1 MGNLALGQLGVAPF
15 LLGGKAFRWLNRL
28 MPSTVFTP
36 ATLPPPQ
43 AGKIRYGVIGCPIAH
58 SLSPAMQ
65 VAGFD
70 ALGLPAEYFRI
81 EVPAGTLAHAIPL
94 LLQAGLQG
102 WNCTLPH
109 KKEMFRLVSK
119 KDASALEAQSVNTIR
134 VDKDQLHGF
143 STDSAGWEAA
153 LQETWQLATDKLRVL
168 ILGCGGVGQTLARH
182 LTQSGCAALTLTN
195 REPKRATELLRE
207 LQSSGTRRFPIQT
220 ILWELSALQT
230 ALSKTDL
237 LVQATSLGMKEDDS
251 LPLPL
256 ESLQPPLRVYDTIYR
271 KDFTSLVREARQ
283 RGCPAIDG
291 LGMLLYQGALSLEI
305 WTGKKAP
312 RAEMQI
318 ALEQSAGRKI

>member
-1 MGNLALGQLGVAPF
+1 MGKLAWGQLGPTPF
-15 LLGGKAFRWLNRL
+15 LLGEKAFRWLNRH
-28 MPSTVFTP
+28 MPSAVFTP
-36 ATLPPPQ
+36 ETLPPAQ
-43 AGKIRYGVIGCPIAH
+43 AGKVRYGVIGSPIAH

-65 VAGFD
+65 LAGFD

-94 LLQAGLQG
+94 LLQAGFQG

-109 KKEMFRLVSK
+109 KKEMFRLTSK

-134 VDKDQLHGF
+134 VEKGQLHGF
-143 STDSAGWEAA
+143 STDAAGWEIAI
-153 LQETWQLATDKLRVL
+153 QNTWNLPTTKLRVL
-168 ILGCGGVGQTLARH
+168 ILGCGGVGATLARH
-182 LTQSGCAALTLTN
+182 LARKGCLALTLSN
-195 REPKRATELLRE
+195 RDHQRATELLRE
-207 LQSSGTRRFPIQT
+207 LEQTTTGQFPIHT
-220 ILWELSALQT
+220 IPWETSALKL
-230 ALSKTDL
+230 ALTQTDL

-256 ESLQPPLRVYDTIYR
+256 KSLQPPLRVYDTIYS

-283 RGCPAIDG
+283 RGCPAVDG
-291 LGMLLYQGALSLEI
+291 LGMLLHQGALSLEI

>member
-1 MGNLALGQLGVAPF
+1 MGKLAWGQLGPTPF
-15 LLGGKAFRWLNRL
+15 LLGGKAFRWLNRD
-28 MPSTVFTP
+28 MPSAVFTP
-36 ATLPPPQ
+36 ETLPPAQP
-43 AGKIRYGVIGCPIAH
+43 GKIRYGVIGCPIAH

-65 VAGFD
+65 LAGFE

-94 LLQAGLQG
+94 LLQSGLQG

-109 KKEMFRLVSK
+109 KKEMFNLVAK
-119 KDASALEAQSVNTIR
+119 KDSSALEAQSVNTIR
-134 VDKDQLHGF
+134 VEKGQLHGF
-143 STDSAGWEAA
+143 STDAAGWETA

-182 LTQSGCAALTLTN
+182 LTESGCAALTLTN

-207 LQSSGTRRFPIQT
+207 LQSSGTGRFPIQT
-220 ILWELSALQT
+220 IPWELSALQT

-237 LVQATSLGMKEDDS
+237 LVQATSLGMRDEDS
-251 LPLPL
+251 LPFPF
-256 ESLQPPLRVYDTIYR
+256 ESLHPPLRVYDTIYR
-271 KDFTSLVREARQ
+271 KNLTPLVRAARQ
-283 RGCPAIDG
+283 RDCPAIDG
-291 LGMLLYQGALSLEI
+291 LGMLLHQGTLSFEI

-312 RAEMQI
+312 RTAMQA